1 MKKICTVL
9 FLCLS
14 IFTSY
19 AQNDELYDQIIDM
32 VEKGSINE
40 AIKQTL
46 PIAKSGDR
54 AFQNLLGYI
63 YEEKGEFITAVEWYK
78 KSAAQKKAGA
88 QFNIGRL
95 YDKRYG
101 KHSGITAN
109 DDTAKKWYWQAVNN
123 TDDAKANGRKYA
135 LFNLFLILREEGK
148 IEEGKKLL
156 HRAVD
161 EEIDLEKSP
170 CALAE
175 YYDHKDIMAFRL
187 YRISAENG
195 YARAQFALAEY
206 FEEGLFVDKDLK
218 EATKWYQRAADQGNW
233 SAQDRLGECYE
244 RLYRKTLDERDLNN
258 ALKYYYKAQHDRHII
273 HLTNIKNDENGNLMS
288 AEEDNYAE
296 RFYKEGVLNAKIY
309 KNASEWEDNVIA
321 KLALDS
327 DVDVDIPQG
336 ERNTRKSTYVLVVA
350 NEDYEYEEYV
360 PYASNDGS
368 VFSQYCKM
376 ALGIPEDNVHLI
388 KNAGLNKMKWELEWL
403 KQNIDSKNAK
413 EIIFYYSGHGM
424 PSEDLQTTYL
434 LPTDGFAKNANSGL
448 NLKDIY
454 STLSA
459 NNIESYVILDACFSG
474 TKKKGDMLVSSR
486 GVAIKAKETEPLGNT
501 ITISACQGD
510 ETASVYEDQ
519 KHGMFTYFLLK
530 ELQKG
535 RGQIQLGTF
544 FDNVKSNVMKTSV
557 SVNKKM
563 QTPSILFSKSI
574 TNWKKRTL

>member
-1 MKKICTVL
+1 M
-9 FLCLS
+9 
-14 IFTSY
+14 
-19 AQNDELYDQIIDM
+19 
-32 VEKGSINE
+32 
-40 AIKQTL
+40 
-46 PIAKSGDR
+46 
-54 AFQNLLGYI
+54 
-63 YEEKGEFITAVEWYK
+63 
-78 KSAAQKKAGA
+78 
-88 QFNIGRL
+88 
-95 YDKRYG
+95 
-101 KHSGITAN
+101 
-109 DDTAKKWYWQAVNN
+109 
-123 TDDAKANGRKYA
+123 
-135 LFNLFLILREEGK
+135 
-148 IEEGKKLL
+148 
-156 HRAVD
+156 
-161 EEIDLEKSP
+161 
-170 CALAE
+170 
-175 YYDHKDIMAFRL
+175 
-187 YRISAENG
+187 
-195 YARAQFALAEY
+195 
-206 FEEGLFVDKDLK
+206 
-218 EATKWYQRAADQGNW
+218 
-233 SAQDRLGECYE
+233 
-244 RLYRKTLDERDLNN
+244 
-258 ALKYYYKAQHDRHII
+258 
-273 HLTNIKNDENGNLMS
+273 
-288 AEEDNYAE
+288 
-296 RFYKEGVLNAKIY
+296 
-309 KNASEWEDNVIA
+309 
-321 KLALDS
+321 
-327 DVDVDIPQG
+327 
-336 ERNTRKSTYVLVVA
+336 VVA